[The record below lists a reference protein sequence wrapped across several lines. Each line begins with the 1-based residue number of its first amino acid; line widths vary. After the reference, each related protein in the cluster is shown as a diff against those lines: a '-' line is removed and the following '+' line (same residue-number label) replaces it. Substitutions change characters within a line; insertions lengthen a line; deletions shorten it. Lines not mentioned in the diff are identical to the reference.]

1 MLFYLLSRLFT
12 STLTYLY
19 PAYISYKLL
28 STRPTP
34 LPLLERAL
42 KYWSVLGTFTFF
54 EYSGAELLISWI
66 PFYGLIKLLVLSY
79 LVLPQTDGS
88 THVYDLVLQPW
99 FSSHETEVDGA
110 LEEIRKRVYEF
121 IQTKFRGLWEML
133 LNSTAL
139 GTAFP
144 AAGTPAAQA
153 QPPAQPPTMSDPV
166 SGPAQLA
173 AGFWS
178 SYGPSMLT
186 TGAAIYRQFA
196 PANAPGQ
203 SPQPTG
209 YDVGGEERP
218 VSSRMSTAQSIR
230 DRRRQLEAELATLG
244 ADEASLGAASSPS
257 FPVPQIPGM
266 PMPSVFPVSFGAS
279 SSSATSSA
287 SASASG
293 SPTTTTHRAPGSGLR
308 ERTTSMAG
316 PGGRFEEIHSNEL
329 DEEEE
334 EEHGV
339 GHEYAPRPGMP
350 STSRSSWFSW
360 GGGGSSAGG
369 GYERVKSD

>member
-1 MLFYLLSRLFT
+1 MLLYLISRLFS

-42 KYWSVLGTFTFF
+42 KYWCVLGTFTFF
-54 EYSGAELLISWI
+54 ENSGAELLISWI
-66 PFYGLIKLLVLSY
+66 PFYNLFKLLILSY

-88 THVYDLVLQPW
+88 THVYDQVLEPW
-99 FSSHETEVDGA
+99 FSLHETEVDGA
-110 LEEIRKRVYEF
+110 LEELRNRVYGF
-121 IQTKFRGLWEML
+121 IQSKFRGLWEML
-133 LNSTAL
+133 LSSTAL
-139 GTAFP
+139 GQAFP
-144 AAGTPAAQA
+144 VAQA
-153 QPPAQPPTMSDPV
+153 QPSVQPPSMSDPV

-173 AGFWS
+173 AGFWR
-178 SYGPSMLT
+178 SYGPSVLA
-186 TGAAIYRQFA
+186 TGAAIYTQFA

-203 SPQPTG
+203 PRQPTG
-209 YDVGGEERP
+209 YDIGMEDRP

-244 ADEASLGAASSPS
+244 QMKLLWVPEDPVQRHHSLSAAS
-257 FPVPQIPGM
+257 
-266 PMPSVFPVSFGAS
+266 
-279 SSSATSSA
+279 
-287 SASASG
+287 SASG
-293 SPTTTTHRAPGSGLR
+293 SPIHSLR

-316 PGGRFEEIHSNEL
+316 PGGRFEKIDPNDL
-329 DEEEE
+329 DEEDEGE
-334 EEHGV
+334 

-350 STSRSSWFSW
+350 TTSRLSWFGW
-360 GGGGSSAGG
+360 GGAGGSSGG